1 MAPGKGS
8 PVLTPF
14 EVSGWATGGWRGTG
28 SSKALFMGQQWHG
41 SWRQDATHPVA
52 FVGSCGVL
60 GLHGWFRT
68 EVPAQALPWLL
79 RGPLLGPVSLLGAVH
94 QWGTPC
100 LVPLRGGG
108 ELVLGQEQANS
119 PPAGKRVSLNLP
131 KLKVWL

>member
-28 SSKALFMGQQWHG
+28 SSKASFMGSNDMEAEG
-41 SWRQDATHPVA
+41 RTLTHPVA
-52 FVGSCGVL
+52 LVGTWGVL
-60 GLHGWFRT
+60 GSHGWFRA
-68 EVPAQALPWLL
+68 EVPAQSCRGSCA
-79 RGPLLGPVSLLGAVH
+79 GPLLGPFSFG
-94 QWGTPC
+94 GGK
-100 LVPLRGGG
+100 LVPS
-108 ELVLGQEQANS
+108 QEQANS